1 VIKRLGNNHY
11 TRPPVDKHK
20 DEQDHWTSLV
30 GKYLAIATQNISM
43 IGAGVL
49 FGWYLDKALDSSPV
63 FLITCTFCGAIGG
76 FYHLVSFVSN
86 NHKKTD
92 D

>member
-1 VIKRLGNNHY
+1 MIKRLGNSHY
-11 TRPPVDKHK
+11 TRPPDDKQK
-20 DEQDHWTSLV
+20 DEQEQWTSLI

-49 FGWYLDKALDSSPV
+49 SGWYLDKVIDSSPV
-63 FLITCTFCGAIGG
+63 FLILCTFCGAAGG
-76 FYHLVSFVSN
+76 FYHLVSLLSN
-86 NHKKTD
+86 KNNKTD